1 MNATRALEES
11 FGNIDNLSV
20 IEDAHKRNSLASSAK
35 TVIIKET
42 PPQSLDLEPR
52 GENPI
57 TSSIMPTLSAP
68 APSTSSTVSTSSII
82 TPNSKHVHYHQRP
95 PVPPRSQE
103 PWYNAGIY
111 GHYHGPVTRD
121 EGDGR
126 SMTDSQYRYVMFVH
140 YFTKI
145 YKHIF
150 FPLKNLLNDGKL
162 LDDFKI
168 PSSSKNVL

>member
-1 MNATRALEES
+1 MQKFFTFFFFTDSETGSLHQQQSSQPLSMQSLMNATRALEES

-57 TSSIMPTLSAP
+57 SSSIMPTLSAP

-126 SMTDSQYRYVMFVH
+126 SMTDSQYRYVKV
-140 YFTKI
+140 
-145 YKHIF
+145 
-150 FPLKNLLNDGKL
+150 
-162 LDDFKI
+162 
-168 PSSSKNVL
+168 VL